1 MFQPILLPMTAKYG
15 FEDSGDEPLQDQPHS
30 SHRILVVEDE
40 RDLRQI
46 TAEVLID
53 AGYHVDVAEDAAA
66 AWHTLQLSKYDLLI
80 TNQFMPK
87 VSGVELLKKIHAAR
101 LALPVI
107 VDTGNLP
114 TWEFT
119 VHTWLKPVKML
130 LNPYSFEKL
139 LDLVKQMLSTTAST
153 AGNSPLPP
161 LPPEPQLPRRIA

>member
-1 MFQPILLPMTAKYG
+1 MTAKYG

-107 VDTGNLP
+107 VDTGKDAVKPLFLREIVGPCETNA
-114 TWEFT
+114 
-119 VHTWLKPVKML
+119 VHDRE
-130 LNPYSFEKL
+130 YC
-139 LDLVKQMLSTTAST
+139 
-153 AGNSPLPP
+153 
-161 LPPEPQLPRRIA
+161 R